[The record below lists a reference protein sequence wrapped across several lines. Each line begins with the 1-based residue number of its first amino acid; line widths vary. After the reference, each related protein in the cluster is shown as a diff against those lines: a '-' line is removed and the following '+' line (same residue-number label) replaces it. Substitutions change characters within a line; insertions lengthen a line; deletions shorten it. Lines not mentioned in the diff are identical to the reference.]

1 MKKKIIEALATK
13 FEGVEA
19 NILDR
24 VAEKLSKTVRS
35 EDEIQTIVD
44 GVTFQSVLES
54 YADSRTNEAVT
65 SAVANYEKKYNL
77 KNGKPIQVPPKPS
90 PKPEPLKP
98 TEEEIPPYIKA
109 QFRCVGD
116 IKFFTHRL
124 ATL

>member
-1 MKKKIIEALATK
+1 MKS
-13 FEGVEA
+13 G
-19 NILDR
+19 
-24 VAEKLSKTVRS
+24 
-35 EDEIQTIVD
+35 DEIQTIVD

-77 KNGKPIQVPPKPS
+77 KNGKPIQVPLKPS

-116 IKFFTHRL
+116 IKFFTYRL